1 MSAQSPARER
11 YKIAMKT
18 GLLTIAGACFALSLL
33 VGCSGGGDNLSAVP
47 SKGADLCTQ
56 LNKTDRMRFSVGEIV
71 ESPKQDN
78 PPADS
83 TGTGGYSILPS
94 QPSFRLETNYA
105 GTFVK
110 PDRFDYQ
117 LSGAPGDPNTPA
129 IRSIRIGDNQW
140 YLLNKNWV
148 PQSKLSP
155 FIFTPANLCDAF
167 VAPLD
172 LTGKTA
178 TPENVD
184 GTDAQHIHIEG
195 AQTAV
200 ADKLFGKASDHG
212 KLLTSWDVDLWLNKD
227 FRLIKAQAVS
237 KAKYPYGRDISST
250 LAFSASSF
258 NDDSIPDINQ
268 PI

>member
-1 MSAQSPARER
+1 
-11 YKIAMKT
+11 MKT
-18 GLLTIAGACFALSLL
+18 RLLTIAGACFALSLL
-33 VGCSGGGDNLSAVP
+33 LAGCGGGGDNLSAVP

-56 LNKTDRMRFSVGEIV
+56 LNKTERMRYTVGSIV

-78 PPADS
+78 PPPDS
-83 TGTGGYSILPS
+83 GNTGWAILPS
-94 QPSFRLETNYA
+94 QTSFRLETNYA

-117 LSGAPGDPNTPA
+117 LSGAPNDPNTPA

-140 YLLNKNWV
+140 YLLNNNWV

-155 FIFTPANLCDAF
+155 FVFTPANLCDAI

-184 GTDAQHIHIEG
+184 GTDAQHIHVEG

-200 ADKLFGKASDHG
+200 ADKIFGKASDHG
-212 KLLTSWDVDLWLNKD
+212 KLLTSWDVDLWLRSKD
-227 FRLIKAQAVS
+227 FQLIKAQAVS
-237 KAKYPYGRDISST
+237 KAKYPFGRDISST
-250 LAFSASSF
+250 LSLSASSF
-258 NDDSIPDINQ
+258 NDDSIPDINP